1 MADLIGK
8 TQNNYG
14 INVTPIVNK
23 QTANS
28 PKKTAESEKREQIS
42 ELSHVTDDSMVKV
55 PMSYVKTG
63 EIELPYKL
71 KAYCYKMANG
81 QRVVI
86 LPKEGETVLRT
97 YVNTGSMNEPDN
109 VRGISHYIEHNLFNG
124 SEGLGE
130 GEFFATTNKMG
141 ASTNAST
148 GFAETNYYISSHLLN
163 EGDLEKKIKL
173 HASMIETPKFATDM
187 LEKEKGVVNSEINMI
202 TSNPENEIFNETL
215 KDLFN
220 IKTSSSDVI
229 AGTTANITALKR
241 DDVVDYF
248 NQNYYPA
255 NMVTVVSGEIKPEE
269 TIKLLSKHFSSIKQP
284 PQSRYIE
291 KFEPIQKTVRKD
303 TYSNKTKS
311 AYVALGFAGPENNN
325 IKDRILLSALTKRMF
340 KAAEAEEQFKELNSN
355 IFFEAE
361 KIGSNPSSPR
371 ASIIM
376 GDVNEE
382 NSEKLLKLIYSRI
395 QKYQT
400 QLPTEKEMKNLKRDL
415 KRGFEDVFE
424 SSFAVNDLIGSEL
437 LTNNSAYITEYTKIV
452 DEMTPQD
459 IQNTAKKYF
468 PLDKTVIRVMH
479 SKPVTQEELN
489 KNYDDLYSN
498 KKLTFTGAR
507 KQDAVNLDNVK
518 KYKLP
523 NNYIV
528 VTNNIKY
535 PTSLLN
541 IIYST
546 KQDLN
551 EQPAKYYILEEMLNN
566 GTMKRTIKEF
576 NEAAHDDGIG
586 LSIGVIKH
594 GLDINAAFESVDMDK
609 ALGYVEEILTAPR
622 LTQEDFDK
630 TVIKLRDSLL
640 REESS
645 PDDKLMPEL
654 LNSPDRNREEI
665 LKSLDT
671 ITLEDIKNLYARLC
685 NETSASVVLSA
696 NFTDNPK
703 LEEKFL
709 GRMSAYSQKHP
720 LSGGLEQKYKPQ
732 KTSKV
737 FTKTANKNQA
747 KIIMA
752 YKFKNGEN
760 LKDEATLEIL
770 NTILG
775 GGPSSRLFNDLREKQ
790 KLAYAVSSNYTSDQD
805 IGIIKLRIKTTTD
818 NKETKEKSFD
828 NVQKS
833 IDGFKYHI
841 DKLVKEEVSEEEL
854 EAAKLVVKNS
864 LLDEKES
871 TANQTVDLNV
881 MLTNPYGLSA
891 KNKLLEEIDKITAKD
906 IQTAAKNIFKGNPV
920 YSIVATEDTIN
931 ANREY
936 LQSLGELS

>member
-14 INVTPIVNK
+14 INITPIGNK
-23 QTANS
+23 PSANTS
-28 PKKTAESEKREQIS
+28 KKPTETENREQIT

-86 LPKEGETVLRT
+86 IPKEGETVLRT

-124 SEGLGE
+124 SEGLKE
-130 GEFFATTNKMG
+130 GEFFSTTNKMG

-173 HASMIETPKFATDM
+173 HASMIETPKFTADM

-202 TSNPENEIFNETL
+202 TSNPENEIFNRTL

-229 AGTTANITALKR
+229 AGSTANITALKR

-248 NQNYYPA
+248 NKNYYPA
-255 NMVTVVSGEIKPEE
+255 NMVTVVSGEVAPEE
-269 TIKLLSKHFSSIKQP
+269 TIKLLAKHFSSMKQS
-284 PQSRYIE
+284 PQNRYIE
-291 KFEPIQKTVRKD
+291 NFEPIQKTVRKD

-311 AYVALGFAGPENNN
+311 TYVALGFVGPENNN
-325 IKDRILLSALTKRMF
+325 IKDRILLNALAKRIF
-340 KAAEAEEQFKELNSN
+340 KAADAEEQFKELNSD
-355 IFFEAE
+355 IFFETE
-361 KIGSNPSSPR
+361 KIGTNSSSPR

-395 QKYQT
+395 QKYQN
-400 QLPTEKEMKNLKRDL
+400 QLPTDKEMKNLKRDL

-424 SSFAVNDLIGSEL
+424 SSFGVNDLIGSEL
-437 LTNNSAYITEYTKIV
+437 LTNNVSYITEFTNIV
-452 DEMTPQD
+452 DAMTPQD

-489 KNYDDLYSN
+489 KTYDDLYS
-498 KKLTFTGAR
+498 KKITFTGTR
-507 KQDAVNLDNVK
+507 KQDAINLNNVK

-541 IIYST
+541 INYTT

-566 GTMKRTIKEF
+566 GTMYRPIKEF
-576 NEAAHDDGIG
+576 NEATHDDGVG
-586 LSIGVIKH
+586 LSIGIMKH

-609 ALGYVEEILTAPR
+609 ALRYIEEILAAPR

-630 TVIKLRDSLL
+630 TVQKLKDSLL

-654 LNSPDRNREEI
+654 LNSPERNREEI

-671 ITLEDIKNLYARLC
+671 ITLEDIKNLYSRIC

-696 NFTDNPK
+696 NFSDNPK
-703 LEEKFL
+703 LEEEFL
-709 GRMSAYSQKHP
+709 GKMSAYSLKQP
-720 LSGGLEQKYKPQ
+720 LTGGLEQKYKPQ

-737 FTKTANKNQA
+737 FTKTANKHQA

-752 YKFKNGEN
+752 YKFKKGEN

-805 IGIIKLRIKTTTD
+805 IGMIKLGIKTTTD
-818 NKETKEKSFD
+818 NKETKEQSFE

-833 IDGFKYHI
+833 INGFKHHI
-841 DKLVKEEVSEEEL
+841 NKLISEEVSEEEL
-854 EAAKLVVKNS
+854 EAAKLVVKNDI
-864 LLDEKES
+864 LRQKE
-871 TANQTVDLNV
+871 TTVEQTVNLEASIDS
-881 MLTNPYGLSA
+881 PYGLETQ
-891 KNKLLEEIDKITAKD
+891 NKLLEEIDNITAKD
-906 IQTAAKNIFKGNPV
+906 VLTAAKYIFKGRPV
-920 YSIVATEDTIN
+920 YSIVATEDTII
-931 ANREY
+931 ANKKY
-936 LQSLGELS
+936 LQTLGQLS